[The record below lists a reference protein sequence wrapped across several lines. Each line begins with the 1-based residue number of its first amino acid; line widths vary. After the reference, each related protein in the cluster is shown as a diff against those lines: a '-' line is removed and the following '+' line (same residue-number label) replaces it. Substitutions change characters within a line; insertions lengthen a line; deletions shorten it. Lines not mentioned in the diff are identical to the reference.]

1 VNYTDQPGPSAAR
14 AQEELFVA
22 NAAKNSVTI
31 DTHTASGNT
40 EAIRMQSVAALG
52 LNFPGGVRR

>member
-1 VNYTDQPGPSAAR
+1 VSGPSTAW

-22 NAAKNSVTI
+22 NAATNSVTV

-40 EAIRMQSVAALG
+40 DAIRMQSVAAAG
-52 LNFPGGVRR
+52 LNFPDGVRT